1 MRGWGFLW
9 MTILLFGT
17 IEVATK
23 IVLRETVSAAGAFTS
38 WDALLL
44 AGFRYLI
51 GGVFLIATA
60 PGSWWRTIRKMDF
73 GDWVC
78 LSLLGLGG
86 VTIFTGLFHLSIR
99 TIPAAQGAVIFSMTP
114 IFVAGLAPALLKESL
129 TLRKTLGILVGFA
142 GVILLCRPGGDLSS
156 ATMVGPLLMV
166 CASFFFA
173 LYTVLGKRVF
183 GSSQGPLIGTT
194 FVLSSVVFMPL
205 ALSDKVHLP
214 SLIVSNGSV
223 FLSVLYLGLAAT
235 GLGYLFYFKGL
246 HRVGASKGATVFYI
260 KPVFATLLAVLLLG
274 ETVSAAMI
282 AGTVVIL
289 SGLFLVTGASES
301 PGKKEAPSS
310 SKDTDPPPMTNCK
323 L

>member
-1 MRGWGFLW
+1 MRGWGFLSA
-9 MTILLFGT
+9 TILLFST

-23 IVLRETVSAAGAFTS
+23 IILRETVHAAGAFTS
-38 WDALLL
+38 YDALLL
-44 AGFRYLI
+44 AGCRFFI
-51 GGVFLIATA
+51 GGAFLIATA
-60 PGSWWRTIRKMDF
+60 PGSWWRTIRKLDF
-73 GDWVC
+73 GDWVR

-86 VTIFTGLFHLSIR
+86 VGAFTSLFHLSIR

-166 CASFFFA
+166 GASFFFA
-173 LYTVLGKRVF
+173 LYTVLGKRIF

-205 ALSDKVHLP
+205 ALSDEVHLP
-214 SLIVSNGSV
+214 SLILSNSSV

-235 GLGYLFYFKGL
+235 GMGYLFYFKGL
-246 HRVGASKGATVFYI
+246 HRVGASKGAAVFYL

-274 ETVSAAMI
+274 ERISPMMVV
-282 AGTVVIL
+282 GTSVIL

-301 PGKKEAPSS
+301 SGKSEGQREDRAH
-310 SKDTDPPPMTNCK
+310 
-323 L
+323 LH

>member
-1 MRGWGFLW
+1 MRGWGFLSA
-9 MTILLFGT
+9 TILLFST

-23 IVLRETVSAAGAFTS
+23 IILRETVHAAGAFTS
-38 WDALLL
+38 YDALLL
-44 AGFRYLI
+44 AGCRFFI
-51 GGVFLIATA
+51 GGAFLIATA
-60 PGSWWRTIRKMDF
+60 PGSWWRTIRKLDF
-73 GDWVC
+73 GDWVR

-86 VTIFTGLFHLSIR
+86 VGAFTSLFHLSIR

-166 CASFFFA
+166 GASFFFA
-173 LYTVLGKRVF
+173 LYTVLGKRIF
-183 GSSQGPLIGTT
+183 GSSQGPRIGTT

-205 ALSDKVHLP
+205 ALSDEVHLP
-214 SLIVSNGSV
+214 SLILSNSSV

-235 GLGYLFYFKGL
+235 GMGYLFYFKGL
-246 HRVGASKGATVFYI
+246 HRVGASKGAAVFYL

-274 ETVSAAMI
+274 ERISPMMVV
-282 AGTVVIL
+282 GTSVIL

-301 PGKKEAPSS
+301 SGKSKEQRDDRA
-310 SKDTDPPPMTNCK
+310 
-323 L
+323 

>member
-9 MTILLFGT
+9 ATILLFST

-23 IVLRETVSAAGAFTS
+23 IVLRETVHAAGAFTS
-38 WDALLL
+38 YDALLL
-44 AGFRYLI
+44 AGCRFFI

-60 PGSWWRTIRKMDF
+60 PGSWWRLVRKMGF
-73 GDWVC
+73 GDWIC

-86 VTIFTGLFHLSIR
+86 VTAFTSLFHLGIR
-99 TIPAAQGAVIFSMTP
+99 TVPAAQGAVIFSMTP

-129 TLRKTLGILVGFA
+129 TLRKISGILVGFA
-142 GVILLCRPGGDLSS
+142 GVIILCRPSENLSS
-156 ATMVGPLLMV
+156 TTAGPLLIV
-166 CASFFFA
+166 GASFFFA

-183 GSSQGPLIGTT
+183 GPSQGPLIGTT
-194 FVLSSVVFMPL
+194 FVLSSVAFMPL
-205 ALSDKVHLP
+205 LLSDKAHLP
-214 SLIVSNGSV
+214 SLIVSNSSV

-235 GLGYLFYFKGL
+235 GMGYLFYFKGL
-246 HRVGASKGATVFYI
+246 HRVGASKGAAVFYL

-274 ETVSAAMI
+274 ETISAAMI
-282 AGTVVIL
+282 AGTAVIL

-301 PGKKEAPSS
+301 SGSKEASS
-310 SKDTDPPPMTNCK
+310 SPKDNAFPSLSNDT